1 MIIMVKEFFETL
13 LFILALILLVK
24 ECYEFGKI
32 LSIWFETMG
41 K

>member
-1 MIIMVKEFFETL
+1 MVKEIFDTL
-13 LFILALILLVK
+13 LFILALIFLTK

-32 LSIWFETMG
+32 LCIWFETMG

>member
-1 MIIMVKEFFETL
+1 MVKEFFDTL
-13 LFILALILLVK
+13 LFILALIFLLK

-32 LSIWFETMG
+32 LCIWFETMG